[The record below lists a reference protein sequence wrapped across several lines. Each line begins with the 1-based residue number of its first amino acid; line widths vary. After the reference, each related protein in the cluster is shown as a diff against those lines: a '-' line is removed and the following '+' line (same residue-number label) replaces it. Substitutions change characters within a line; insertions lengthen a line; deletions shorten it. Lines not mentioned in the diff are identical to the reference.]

1 MKTFFYPHLAFQN
14 IKRNK
19 MLYLPYICTC
29 IAMVMMY
36 YIVIFIRYN
45 GKISLLTGSGSAL
58 NMLMAFGG
66 AVIFVFSGIF
76 LFYTN
81 SFLIKRRQR
90 ELGLYNVLGMGKS
103 NIINI
108 VIWENIFIAC
118 ISLICGIFFGIVFS
132 KLAELGLI
140 KIINAQVDYDLN
152 ISLPA
157 VIQTILVYTVIF
169 VLLLFNFVIKIL
181 KNNTIDLINSDSYGE
196 KEPKSNC
203 LLAVGGLIVLIVAY
217 SIAVQVKNPI
227 ESLVFFFYA
236 VILVIIATYMLM
248 ISGSVYLCK
257 LLRNIKSYYY
267 KPEHF
272 INVSIMNY
280 RMKKNGASLASIC
293 IITTMVL
300 VILSST
306 ATLYAAK
313 ENSIKSILP
322 REINVELRGY
332 DRNSFLENI
341 SGITKILDENSY
353 IDKYAYVWAYDDADY
368 SYKGIGYD
376 LYCIDLATY
385 NRLSGQNEKLD
396 SDEVLISFYSPYSIK
411 DWREITVTNKIY
423 HVEKIVDKFVENSE
437 AAKNISNTVFVV
449 VDDLNNLDQD
459 LLIYHY
465 TCGFNLSSEVD
476 EKIVI
481 KNINKQFSA
490 MEFDEN
496 ITYKITDRNS
506 ESAAFYGIYGGL
518 FYIGIILSIVFIGA
532 AVLMIYYKQ
541 IVEGY
546 EDQRRFIIMQQVGLD
561 KKDIRKCINRQLLI
575 IFFLPLLLSGLHL
588 TFAFPM
594 IDKILVLF
602 NTKNLPLE
610 IAVTIMCFVVY
621 AIFYILIYRF
631 TSNVYYHLVSVADE
645 QNI

>member
-1 MKTFFYPHLAFQN
+1 MKTTFYPHLALQN

-29 IAMVMMY
+29 IAMIMMY
-36 YIVIFIRYN
+36 YIIIFIRYN
-45 GKISLLTGSGSAL
+45 GKISQLTGSGSSL

-66 AVIFVFSGIF
+66 VVISVFSGIF

-103 NIINI
+103 NIIQI
-108 VIWENIFIAC
+108 VVWENIFIAG
-118 ISLICGIFFGIVFS
+118 ISLIIGIFLGIVFS

-140 KIINAQVDYDLN
+140 RVINAQVDYDLN

-157 VIQTILVYTVIF
+157 IIQTILVYMVIF
-169 VLLLFNFVIKIL
+169 VLLLLNSVIEIL
-181 KNNTIDLINSDSYGE
+181 KNNTIDLINSDDYGE
-196 KEPKSNC
+196 KAPKSN
-203 LLAVGGLIVLIVAY
+203 LFLAAGGLIILIIAY
-217 SIAVQVKNPI
+217 NIAVQVKNPI

-257 LLRNIKSYYY
+257 LLRNVKAYYY

-272 INVSIMNY
+272 INVSLMNY

-306 ATLYAAK
+306 ATLYIGK
-313 ENSIKSILP
+313 ENSLKSIFP
-322 REINVELRGY
+322 REINVDIKGY
-332 DRNSFLENI
+332 DWDSFSENI
-341 SGITKILDENSY
+341 PGIKKILDEGSY
-353 IDKYAYVWAYDDADY
+353 IDKFDYIWSYDDADY
-368 SYKGIGYD
+368 SYNGISYD
-376 LYCIDLATY
+376 LYCVDLATY
-385 NRLSGQNEKLD
+385 NRLSGQNEKLN
-396 SDEVLISFYSPYSIK
+396 SEEVLISFYDQYSIK
-411 DWREITVTNKIY
+411 NLEEITVTNKTY
-423 HVEKIVDKFVENSE
+423 YVKKIVDKFAENSE
-437 AAKNISNTVFVV
+437 AARNISNTIFVV

-465 TCGFNLSSEVD
+465 TCCFDLPSGVNG
-476 EKIVI
+476 EKVV
-481 KNINKQFSA
+481 KNIKQQLSV
-490 MEFDEN
+490 MEINEE
-496 ITYKITDRNS
+496 IRYKITDRDI
-506 ESAAFYGIYGGL
+506 ERMGFYGIYGGL

-532 AVLMIYYKQ
+532 AVLMVYYKQ

-546 EDQRRFIIMQQVGLD
+546 EDQKRFIIMQQVGLD

-575 IFFLPLLLSGLHL
+575 VFFLPLLLSGLHL

-602 NTKNLPLE
+602 NIKNLPLE
-610 IAVTIMCFVVY
+610 IVVTIMCFVVY
-621 AIFYILIYRF
+621 AIFYTLIYRF
-631 TSNVYYHLVSVADE
+631 TSNVYYHLVSVADG